1 MRRGELDTAATL
13 ADRGLALVGAQRDSP
28 WAWRF
33 TLLRAEAQ
41 LRKHELAEAARV
53 LSVEPPHGPAFD
65 PVRARRQFLLG
76 FNQLLAGDRRGAAGT
91 LEQARG
97 AIPAG
102 QPADDTRLDVGVY
115 AGVAALQ
122 LGEHERGAAYLNEVL
137 QLAALKGDRFHQ
149 AAALL
154 DLGYGQI
161 LQRRYDAALTW
172 LTRALAFTDLSD
184 LTIYADVLNNA
195 GLCYARLGL
204 LDQALAAQRQ
214 AVERHKHSARREY
227 AQALG
232 ELGSTYILR
241 DEVRTS
247 LPYLRQAL
255 AVATE
260 AGLNDQAAL
269 WAGNLASAH
278 IDLGDWDEAGQFNDE
293 GRRLKAGSPAGV
305 PVYNTLNAARIAQ
318 GRGQLAEAERLFDEA
333 LAAATSNPSVQWSA
347 HEGLASVAIAARRPA
362 EATRHFEI
370 ALRTIEKTRS
380 DHEDRT
386 SCPTSRA

>member
-1 MRRGELDTAATL
+1 M
-13 ADRGLALVGAQRDSP
+13 
-28 WAWRF
+28 
-33 TLLRAEAQ
+33 
-41 LRKHELAEAARV
+41 
-53 LSVEPPHGPAFD
+53 
-65 PVRARRQFLLG
+65 
-76 FNQLLAGDRRGAAGT
+76 
-91 LEQARG
+91 LE
-97 AIPAG
+97 
-102 QPADDTRLDVGVY
+102 
-115 AGVAALQ
+115 
-122 LGEHERGAAYLNEVL
+122 
-137 QLAALKGDRFHQ
+137 LAALKGDRFHQ

-195 GLCYARLGL
+195 GLCYSRLGL

-278 IDLGDWDEAGQFNDE
+278 IDLGDWDEAEQFNDE

-305 PVYNTLNAARIAQ
+305 LVYNTLNAARIAQ
-318 GRGQLAEAERLFDEA
+318 GRGELAEAGRLFDEA
-333 LAAATSNPSVQWSA
+333 LAAAASNPSVQWSA

-380 DHEDRT
+380 DLMKTEYKLSYLTRLIDFYRAYVDALVDQGQIERALEIAD
-386 SCPTSRA
+386 SSRGRVLAERQGVPATAAASPEP